1 MWLCRARMG
10 PLAADPDI
18 CPPGQH
24 AVPVEQAPLI
34 STMTSD
40 AVEDDAAEVGLHPAG
55 LIAAKKD
62 VGSNNH
68 NAFQLMMSWVCVQTS
83 LASP

>member
-1 MWLCRARMG
+1 MVWLCRARMG

-24 AVPVEQAPLI
+24 AVPDEQAPLI

-40 AVEDDAAEVGLHPAG
+40 VVEDDAAEVGLHPAV
-55 LIAAKKD
+55 LIAATND
-62 VGSNNH
+62 IGSNNH
-68 NAFQLMMSWVCVQTS
+68 NALQLMMS
-83 LASP
+83 